1 MNDAASL
8 QEAQIAYW
16 NSVGAE
22 RWVAAAEC
30 TDRMLEPILQAL
42 LDRANVQPGMAVL
55 DIGCGCGATLIEIAK
70 RVGKSGRVLGVD
82 VSQQMLARAKTLLSG
97 LPQAELL
104 EADAGAYP
112 FEPSFDLAISR
123 FGVMFFADPVTAFV
137 NIRKAIKPGG
147 RLLFAT
153 WRAVQDNEWMRVSL
167 DAALSA
173 GVPAER
179 PARPE
184 DPGPFSFADP
194 ERIRRILTAAGFGE
208 PEISSA
214 SFMLDVA
221 AGGGLEAAVRQA
233 MTIGSAAALMRK
245 QPENLIAAAR
255 ANIEKALRPY
265 ERDGAVALSSAIWL
279 VEAFPI

>member
-1 MNDAASL
+1 MKDAASL

-16 NSVGAE
+16 NSVGGD
-22 RWVAAAEC
+22 RWVAAGER
-30 TDRMLEPILQAL
+30 TDRMLAPILRAL

-55 DIGCGCGATLIEIAK
+55 DIGCGCGATVFEIAK
-70 RVGKSGRVLGVD
+70 RVGESGRVLGVD
-82 VSQQMLARAKTLLSG
+82 VSQQMLARAKTLLSD

-104 EADAGAYP
+104 EADAGAHP

-153 WRAVQDNEWMRVSL
+153 WRAVQDNEWTRVSL

-194 ERIRRILTAAGFGE
+194 ERIRRILAAAGFGE
-208 PEISSA
+208 PEISEA

-221 AGGGLEAAVRQA
+221 AGGGLEAAVQQA
-233 MTIGSAAALMRK
+233 MTIGSAAALLRK

-255 ANIEKALRPY
+255 AAIEKALRPY
-265 ERDGAVALSSAIWL
+265 ERDGAVALSSSIWL
-279 VEAFPI
+279 VEARPI

>member
-1 MNDAASL
+1 MKDAASL

-16 NSVGAE
+16 NSVGGD
-22 RWVAAAEC
+22 RWVAAAAC

-55 DIGCGCGATLIEIAK
+55 DIGCGCGATTIEIAK
-70 RVGKSGRVLGVD
+70 RVGKSGRVVGVD
-82 VSQQMLARAKTLLSG
+82 VSHQMLARAKTLLSG
-97 LPQAELL
+97 FPQAELL
-104 EADAGAYP
+104 EADAGAHP

-123 FGVMFFADPVTAFV
+123 FGVMFFADPVAAFA

-153 WRAVQDNEWMRVSL
+153 WRAVQDNEWTRVPL

-173 GVPAER
+173 GLPAEG

-184 DPGPFSFADP
+184 DPGPFCFADP
-194 ERIRRILTAAGFGE
+194 KRVRLVLTAAGFGE
-208 PEISSA
+208 PEISEA
-214 SFMLDVA
+214 SFMLDIA
-221 AGGGLEAAVRQA
+221 AGGGLEAAVQQA
-233 MTIGSAAALMRK
+233 MTIGSAAALLRK

-255 ANIEKALRPY
+255 ANIEKALRSY
-265 ERDGAVALSSAIWL
+265 ERGGTVALSSAIWL
-279 VEAFPI
+279 VEARPI

>member
-1 MNDAASL
+1 M
-8 QEAQIAYW
+8 
-16 NSVGAE
+16 
-22 RWVAAAEC
+22 
-30 TDRMLEPILQAL
+30 
-42 LDRANVQPGMAVL
+42 
-55 DIGCGCGATLIEIAK
+55 
-70 RVGKSGRVLGVD
+70 GKSGRVLGVD

-97 LPQAELL
+97 FPQAELL
-104 EADAGAYP
+104 EADAGAHP

-153 WRAVQDNEWMRVSL
+153 WRAVQDNEWTRVSL

-194 ERIRRILTAAGFGE
+194 ERMRRILSAAGFGE
-208 PEISSA
+208 PEISEA

-221 AGGGLEAAVRQA
+221 AGGGLEAAVQQA
-233 MTIGSAAALMRK
+233 MTIGSAAALLRK

-279 VEAFPI
+279 VEARPI